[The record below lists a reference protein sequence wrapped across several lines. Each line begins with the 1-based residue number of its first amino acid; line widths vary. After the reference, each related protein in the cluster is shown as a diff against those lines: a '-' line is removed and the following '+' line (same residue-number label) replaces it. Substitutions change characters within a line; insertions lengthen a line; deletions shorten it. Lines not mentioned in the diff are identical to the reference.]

1 MMKVGTEMAVK
12 YNFNENNEFVI
23 EDYDKAKT
31 FASFLPGI
39 AGLDGIPMWS
49 FYVNRGQGMGSFGV
63 KDKDNTIMEFFPAN
77 VMYKNIEHQGFRT
90 FIKYQGKIHEIF
102 SSLSQDKY
110 KRRMIIEK
118 NLFKIEEINE
128 SLNIKVKVSYF
139 TMPRESFAA
148 IVRRVEI
155 ENLDG
160 IEKEIEMLDGLTQI
174 LPVGVKNSE
183 YRAMANLS
191 RAWFDVCNLENNV
204 PYYKVRATTGDCEEV
219 GEVSKGNFYLSFS
232 SQSKKLVKPII
243 DMDLIF
249 GSNTSLTFPE
259 GFKASLEE
267 IYNKKQVVENKAS
280 GGFSGVQT
288 VLKNNFKLC
297 TLIGHISNV
306 ELINEIISEFSFEY
320 IAKKEKE
327 AREIVD
333 EIVEDTLTKTSNH
346 LFDKY
351 VQQCYLD
358 NILRGGY
365 PLIFNNGDENQVY
378 HVYSRKHGDLEREYN
393 FFSLEPAYYSQG
405 NGNFRDVNQNRRND
419 VFFKPEVE
427 SFNVKQFMNL
437 IQLDGHNPLSVKG
450 STFKLKEKGL
460 KEILDLIINDKDG
473 IFKILKDK
481 FTPGSFITY
490 IVDNK
495 VELKVSK
502 EELLK
507 RILKLSNQDFEAA
520 FGEGYWTDH
529 FTYNMDL
536 VDSYLEIYPDRI
548 EEFMFEDHSYR
559 FFDSPVRIL
568 KREEKHIIITGKVR
582 QYGAIQVDEEKCN
595 KLNININDTNWSKTN
610 YGLGEI
616 YKTSLYVK
624 LISLALNK
632 FVTLDPYGMGIE
644 MEAGKPG
651 WNDAMN
657 GLPGIFASGINETAE
672 LKRIVDF
679 VIEVSSEFHKE
690 VMLPIEIS
698 ELLKETLITLDGY
711 FNNNLNDFNY
721 WDKTSTN
728 RENYRD
734 KIRFGI
740 VGQEEELTTKDILLI
755 FEKFNI
761 KINEGLE
768 RALEY
773 GRGIYPT
780 YMCYEAVNYEILE
793 GEISPING
801 YQNVKV
807 TEFEV
812 KTLPLFLEGPA
823 RILKGM
829 KDKKKAEELYNAIK
843 KSNIYDNK
851 LKMYKTSEPI
861 DAMSNEIGRARAFTA
876 GWLERESIFMHMEY
890 KYLLALLK
898 SGLYKQYYEDIITTL
913 VPFLNPEVYGRSI
926 LENSSFI
933 ASSVNPDPSTHGR
946 GYVARLSGS
955 TAEMLSIWFIMMAGE
970 KVFSYRNKEL
980 ILTLSPILPGW
991 LFSKDGEV
999 TFKFLGKTN
1008 VTYHN
1013 PKKINTYGADGVKVN
1028 EIRITKADGEVLLIS
1043 GSEISGENAKSI
1055 RFGKVNLIE
1064 VFLL

>member
-1 MMKVGTEMAVK
+1 MPVK
-12 YNFNENNEFVI
+12 YNFNKNNEFII

-49 FYVNRGQGMGSFGV
+49 FYVNRGQAMGSFGV

-77 VMYKNIEHQGFRT
+77 VMYKNIELQGFRT
-90 FIKYQGKIHEIF
+90 FIKYQGQIHEIF
-102 SSLSQDKY
+102 SSTSQDKY

-118 NLFKIEEINE
+118 NIIKIEEINE
-128 SLNIKVKVSYF
+128 SLNMKIVVTYF
-139 TMPRESFAA
+139 TMPKESFAA
-148 IVRRVEI
+148 IVRKVNI

-160 IEKEIEMLDGLTQI
+160 IEKEIEILDGITQI
-174 LPVGVKNSE
+174 LPSGVKNDE
-183 YRAMANLS
+183 YQAMSNLS

-204 PYYKVRATTGDCEEV
+204 PFYKVRATTGDSEEI
-219 GEVSKGNFYLSFS
+219 GEISKGNFYLSFS
-232 SQSKKLVKPII
+232 SQSKKLVQPII

-259 GFKASLEE
+259 GFIDSLHE
-267 IYNKKQVVENKAS
+267 IYKQKQVAENKAS
-280 GGFSGVQT
+280 GGFSGFQV
-288 VLKNNFKLC
+288 VLKNNFELC
-297 TLIGHISNV
+297 TLIGHSSSV
-306 ELINEIISEFSFEY
+306 ELINTKISEFSFDY

-327 AREIVD
+327 AREIV
-333 EIVEDTLTKTSNH
+333 EKIVEDTLTITSNH

-351 VQQCYLD
+351 VEQCYLD
-358 NILRGGY
+358 NVLRGGY
-365 PLIFNNGDENQVY
+365 PLTFNNSDGNQVY

-393 FFSLEPAYYSQG
+393 FFSIEPTYYSQG

-419 VFFKPEVE
+419 VYFKPEIG

-437 IQLDGHNPLSVKG
+437 IQADGYNPLSVKG
-450 STFKLKEKGL
+450 STFKLKEGDL
-460 KEILDLIINDKDG
+460 EGIMDLIISDKSG
-473 IFKILKDK
+473 ISKIIKDN
-481 FTPGSFITY
+481 FTPGSLITY
-490 IVDNK
+490 IVNNK
-495 VELKVSK
+495 LELKVSK
-502 EELLK
+502 EKLLENIIK
-507 RILKLSNQDFEAA
+507 VSNQDFDAA
-520 FGEGYWTDH
+520 FAEGYWTDH

-536 VDSYLEIYPDRI
+536 VDSYLDIYPDKI
-548 EEFMFEDHSYR
+548 EEFMFEDYGYR

-568 KREEKHIIITGKVR
+568 KREQKYIITKGNVR
-582 QYGAIQVDEEKCN
+582 QYGAIEEDEEKCK
-595 KLNININDTNWSKTN
+595 KLAISINDTNWLKTQG
-610 YGLGEI
+610 GLGKI
-616 YKTSLYVK
+616 YQTSLYVK

-657 GLPGIFASGINETAE
+657 GLPGIFGSGINETAE
-672 LKRIVDF
+672 LKRIVEF
-679 VIEVSSEFHKE
+679 IIEVSLKFNKE
-690 VMLPIEIS
+690 VMFPVEIA
-698 ELLKETLITLDGY
+698 ELLKVTTVTLDKY
-711 FNNNLNDFNY
+711 LHQKLNDFNY
-721 WDKTSTN
+721 WDMTSTN

-734 KIRFGI
+734 EIRFGI
-740 VGQEEELTTKDILLI
+740 VGKEENFTTKEILVV
-755 FEKFNI
+755 FEKFNR
-761 KINEGLE
+761 KIDEGLE

-780 YMCYEAVNYEILE
+780 YICYEAKSYEILD
-793 GEISPING
+793 GKRNPING
-801 YQNVKV
+801 YQNVKI

-812 KTLPLFLEGPA
+812 KVLPLFLEGPT

-829 KDKKKAEELYNAIK
+829 KDKNKAKKLYDAIK
-843 KSNIYDNK
+843 ESNIYDNK

-898 SGLYKQYYEDIITTL
+898 SGLYKQYYDDITTTL

-955 TAEMLSIWFIMMAGE
+955 TAEMLSIWFIMMVGIKAFTY
-970 KVFSYRNKEL
+970 KHKEL
-980 ILTLSPILPGW
+980 ILSLRPILPGW
-991 LFSKDGEV
+991 LFNKEGKV
-999 TFKFLGKTN
+999 TFKFLGKIN
-1008 VTYHN
+1008 VCYHN
-1013 PKKINTYGADGVKVN
+1013 PKKTNTYGSNGVKPC
-1028 EIRITKADGEVLLIS
+1028 EIRITKTNGEIILIN
-1043 GSEISGENAKSI
+1043 GGDICGENAKII
-1055 RFGKVNLIE
+1055 RNCEVNIIE
-1064 VFLL
+1064 VLLL